1 MKIFEKI
8 DDFFC
13 SICKSIWED
22 WKTLRSRQRERE
34 VSQMFCSHTSFNSNR
49 LRHMSST
56 AKLFKIHIVKIE
68 SYIFHHSF
76 SPDKFVISLL
86 SVSFL
91 RSKPFIRNNIFRN
104 YKNFLQAVRKKILEF
119 LSQVSR
125 ILRILNKKK
134 NKITYVFNRFFHP
147 NITWFIFEHWTVVI
161 YPVLKSPI
169 SPQIKINS
177 AVQQD
182 ARVMDFIIYQDKR
195 RVFIPNSSDDSSY
208 RDTNDTK
215 KVPIRYSLW

>member
-22 WKTLRSRQRERE
+22 WKTLRSHQRERE

-76 SPDKFVISLL
+76 SPDKFDISLL
-86 SVSFL
+86 FVSFL
-91 RSKPFIRNNIFRN
+91 RSKLFIQNNIFRN
-104 YKNFLQAVRKKILEF
+104 YNIFFALCP
-119 LSQVSR
+119 
-125 ILRILNKKK
+125 KKK
-134 NKITYVFNRFFHP
+134 FLNFYHRFPEYWEF
-147 NITWFIFEHWTVVI
+147 
-161 YPVLKSPI
+161 
-169 SPQIKINS
+169 
-177 AVQQD
+177 
-182 ARVMDFIIYQDKR
+182 
-195 RVFIPNSSDDSSY
+195 
-208 RDTNDTK
+208 
-215 KVPIRYSLW
+215 